1 MGFFA
6 SAAHTRT
13 VSGPVIF
20 ASAQCHAPAPS
31 RIVKPS
37 SSLAGEER
45 RSRRMTSL
53 DFAFHVTVERI
64 GPAYRG
70 EPSLAKRMSAPSAWN
85 AAETKSGEAHG
96 TSARP

>member
-6 SAAHTRT
+6 PAAHTRT

-37 SSLAGEER
+37 SSLADEER
-45 RSRRMTSL
+45 RSSRITSL
-53 DFAFHVTVERI
+53 DFAFHVNVVRI
-64 GPAYRG
+64 GPAFSG
-70 EPSLAKRMSAPSAWN
+70 EPSMAKRMSAPSAWN
-85 AAETKSGEAHG
+85 AAA
-96 TSARP
+96 A